1 MIFDVV
7 NRLEADPAQTDLAR
21 GFTAE
26 TADPAWFLGRQWQ
39 LGEHQ
44 GEDASSPVGVA
55 YRARSTP
62 IDPVA
67 GQPLLDPRR
76 VPAEAI
82 VESEP
87 EDFWTPGR
95 RVAIGRLVT
104 TAAAGAGTALPA
116 DPALRLAGLPV
127 PYDVLDGIGLD
138 GQVLWRRRA
147 ELHLQE
153 EWFGAVPP
161 PQGEPADLW
170 DSAEFSYTTAFT
182 AAEATLTLTR
192 HEGGD
197 LDWYS
202 VDASVPLAADPNPPD
217 PVSVYPARL
226 QYPGAPLP
234 RWWQIEDAKV
244 DIGGYPPD
252 RSHFATLLLIDLI
265 TSHSDD
271 WFRFPIEAVAG
282 HVVTLDEVVVTDSFG
297 ETWQLTPPTDWSLF
311 ATGGLGPRSLVIWAT
326 AATPLAGPV
335 RDEVV
340 IGIDEDANLVWAVE
354 RRLRGKAIPT
364 DPDPV
369 PDPPAHLDTTGRQG
383 FAYRPMTRV
392 PLHWHPY
399 VVEEVDG
406 RRRFVQGR
414 AADLSGPSA
423 VLMPPPESD
432 LLYDPAT
439 NGTHPVHQIE
449 PAAIPQDGLR
459 LERRAMLARATDA
472 SPVLW
477 TQRRRQPLLSP
488 PGLRLRFDT
497 LEPIAPAGP

>member
-1 MIFDVV
+1 MIVDVV

-21 GFTAE
+21 GFSAE
-26 TADPAWFLGRQWQ
+26 TADPLWLLGRQWQ

-44 GEDASSPVGVA
+44 GEDASSPVAVA
-55 YRARSTP
+55 YRARLTP
-62 IDPVA
+62 IDPAA

-76 VPAEAI
+76 VPAQAL

-87 EDFWTPGR
+87 DDFWTPGR
-95 RVAIGRLVT
+95 RVSIGRLV
-104 TAAAGAGTALPA
+104 AAAATDPFPA
-116 DPALRLAGLPV
+116 ELQLAGLPP
-127 PYDVLDGIGLD
+127 PYDVLNGTGPDGLL
-138 GQVLWRRRA
+138 LWRRRT
-147 ELHLQE
+147 ELSLPDA
-153 EWFGAVPP
+153 WFGPIRPP
-161 PQGEPADLW
+161 ASEPADMW
-170 DSAEFSYTTAFT
+170 DSAEFAYTAAFT
-182 AAEATLTLTR
+182 AGDATLTLDR
-192 HEGGD
+192 HDGGD
-197 LDWYS
+197 LDWHS
-202 VDASVPLAADPNPPD
+202 VDASTPLGADTNPPD
-217 PVSVYPARL
+217 PVSVYPSRL

-252 RSHFATLLLIDLI
+252 RSQFATLLLIDLI

-271 WFRFPIEAVAG
+271 WFRFPVDALAG

-297 ETWQLTPPTDWSLF
+297 ETWPLAPPTDWSLF
-311 ATGGLGPRSLVIWAT
+311 ATAGLDPRSLVVWAT
-326 AATPLAGPV
+326 APTPLIGPV

-340 IGIDEDANLVWAVE
+340 VGVDEDANLVWAVE
-354 RRLRGKAIPT
+354 RRVRGTVVAT

-369 PDPPAHLDTTGRQG
+369 PDPPASLDTTARQR
-383 FAYRPMTRV
+383 FAYRAMTRV
-392 PLHWHPY
+392 PPHWCPY
-399 VVEEVDG
+399 VVQDVDG

-414 AADLSGPSA
+414 AADLSGPAA

-432 LLYDPAT
+432 LLYDPSA

-472 SPVLW
+472 GPVFW
-477 TQRRRQPLLSP
+477 TQRRRQPLLTP

-497 LEPIAPAGP
+497 LEPAPPIPPA